1 MEEFRTQ
8 LSIHLMGGEAFM
20 PVDEMLKKIP
30 LEKVGLRPEGLPY
43 SFYEL
48 FFHITFA
55 QKDIL
60 EYTIS
65 GEYETSEWP
74 DDYWPDS
81 KAPKDEEA
89 WEKLKKEYFDDR
101 NMLKEYIMDKKNKL
115 EDPVRNSEDHTL
127 LRELLLVIE
136 HSAYH
141 TGQLLTVMRLLGV
154 YKT

>member
-1 MEEFRTQ
+1 
-8 LSIHLMGGEAFM
+8 MGGEAFM
-20 PVDEMLKKIP
+20 PIDEMLKKMP
-30 LEKVGLRPEGLPY
+30 FEKVGIRPEALPY

-65 GEYETSEWP
+65 GDYKTSQWP

-81 KAPKDEEA
+81 VKPKDEKN
-89 WEKLKKEYFDDR
+89 WEKLKKDFFDDR
-101 NMLKEYIMDKKNKL
+101 EMLKEFVADKKNKL
-115 EDPVRNSEDHTL
+115 DAAVRNSEDHTL
-127 LRELLLVIE
+127 LRELMLVIE

-141 TGQLLTVMRLLGV
+141 TGQMLVVMRLLGV
-154 YKT
+154 YEN

>member
-1 MEEFRTQ
+1 MEEIRKQ
-8 LSIHLMGGEAFM
+8 LTTHLMGGEAFM

-30 LEKVGLRPEGLPY
+30 YEKIGIRPEGLPY

-65 GEYETSEWP
+65 GEYETSNWP

-81 KAPKDEEA
+81 KTPKDEA
-89 WEKLKKEYFDDR
+89 SWEKLKKEFFEDR
-101 NMLKEYIMDKKNKL
+101 KLFKDYVMDENNPL
-115 EDPVRNSEDHTL
+115 DAPVTNSENHTL
-127 LRELLLVIE
+127 LRELMLIIE

-141 TGQLLTVMRLLGV
+141 TGQMLVVMRLLGV
-154 YKT
+154 YKG

>member
-1 MEEFRTQ
+1 MVEIRQQ
-8 LSIHLMGGEAFM
+8 LTTHLIGGEAFM
-20 PVDEMLKKIP
+20 PLEEMLKKMP
-30 LEKVGLRPEGLPY
+30 FEKVGIRPEGLPY

-101 NMLKEYIMDKKNKL
+101 KMLKDYVMDRNNKL
-115 EDPVRNSEDHTL
+115 DEPVTNSEEHSL
-127 LRELLLVIE
+127 LRELMLVVE

-141 TGQLLTVMRLLGV
+141 TGQLLIIMRLLGV
-154 YKT
+154 HKG

>member
-1 MEEFRTQ
+1 MEEIRKQ
-8 LSIHLMGGEAFM
+8 LTAHLMGGEAFM
-20 PVDEMLKKIP
+20 PIDEMLKKMP
-30 LEKVGLRPEGLPY
+30 FEKVGKRPERLPY

-65 GEYETSEWP
+65 GDYETSQWP

-81 KAPKDEEA
+81 NAPEDEAA
-89 WEKLKKEYFDDR
+89 WEKLKEEYVDDR
-101 NMLKEYIMDKKNKL
+101 KMLRDFVMDEKNQL
-115 EDPVRNSEDHTL
+115 DAPVRNSEDHTL
-127 LRELLLVIE
+127 LRELMLVIE

-154 YKT
+154 YK